1 MMILFGDFRQIILF
15 LSIMEFRSR
24 GKMKI
29 INGDEVEAAEAK
41 IELGKEAIKKIKE
54 FNRINNQYSKD
65 YEGFFTDLLEGKAK
79 ISRELSEI
87 LKRSMA
93 SIYRK
98 VTENKLSSLLS
109 DLTSSLLTTKFPMHA
124 IVNGIPEVVMVPYDI
139 LAKAI
144 RDYEKKFTISGKHYN
159 EMIEIA
165 TCDAL
170 KYYTLESSIPEFG
183 NRMRKR
189 FRESMDRAGGM
200 HVPSESDQP
209 GFKLTPL
216 DQKRT
221 K

>member
-124 IVNGIPEVVMVPYDI
+124 IVNGIPEVVMVPYDPI
-139 LAKAI
+139 
-144 RDYEKKFTISGKHYN
+144 F
-159 EMIEIA
+159 
-165 TCDAL
+165 AL
-170 KYYTLESSIPEFG
+170 F
-183 NRMRKR
+183 
-189 FRESMDRAGGM
+189 
-200 HVPSESDQP
+200 
-209 GFKLTPL
+209 
-216 DQKRT
+216 
-221 K
+221 

>member
-1 MMILFGDFRQIILF
+1 
-15 LSIMEFRSR
+15 
-24 GKMKI
+24 MKI

-124 IVNGIPEVVMVPYDI
+124 IVNGIPEVVMVPYDPI
-139 LAKAI
+139 
-144 RDYEKKFTISGKHYN
+144 F
-159 EMIEIA
+159 
-165 TCDAL
+165 AL
-170 KYYTLESSIPEFG
+170 F
-183 NRMRKR
+183 
-189 FRESMDRAGGM
+189 
-200 HVPSESDQP
+200 
-209 GFKLTPL
+209 
-216 DQKRT
+216 
-221 K
+221 